1 MLLNEISRVVHII
14 MNVVVDLM
22 GQSASIPDSV
32 SFLEKIALSLKE
44 TTVGVTIS
52 NFVLTRFCCLHE

>member
-1 MLLNEISRVVHII
+1 

-44 TTVGVTIS
+44 TTVVGRS
-52 NFVLTRFCCLHE
+52 NNFKFCVDKILLLALHE

>member
-1 MLLNEISRVVHII
+1 MLFIII